1 MVNWS
6 AALGIIFRTCTQLK
20 AFSMSFTHDLPPSR
34 TPTAIQALSGHLDFS
49 NCDREQVQYPG
60 TIMPHGV
67 MLILASDDYRVLAAS
82 TNAGAW
88 FKEDSENLL
97 GGHLAQIVPT
107 DVRQILEEGL
117 AHLAEPSPSRYL
129 GCFRTFHSEVQFD
142 VFAHRSGEHFVLEF
156 ESLPAGAVQSSPIE
170 NFANIGECIK
180 LLQTADTWREGMKIA
195 TRELKR
201 LGCFDSVIGVRFMP
215 DGSGHAVAE
224 AREAHFPTFFD
235 MRFPRSD
242 IPDPGRRQM
251 LLMPVQYAPEHD
263 YEPVPLVV
271 ADAELNSSQIDLGFS
286 VLRSMSRMCSRYYLN
301 MGSHS
306 RLLLTLVDQ
315 GKLWGFLSCM
325 NATPRQVP
333 YADRLAY
340 QSFAE
345 MAALLLV
352 EKEKAEQNLNALRAK
367 RRITEAAAELSSVE
381 GFPVAL
387 HGLPA
392 HLLGLMDLAGAALCL
407 DKRITCA
414 GVTPPEA
421 TIKALTV
428 WLECQDSLF
437 VTNQLPTLFELSADY
452 KDRATGL
459 IAARLMEP
467 GQYLVGFRPEW
478 VYEVRWAGDP
488 RKPVDLDTESGEPRL
503 TPRGSFE
510 VWKETVR
517 GTARPWQSY
526 ETEAMA
532 DLQRALILAQYAE
545 KRRVLRSLLERS
557 NAELE
562 AFAFIVSHD
571 LQEPLRGIRNFSAFL
586 RDRTGGRLEEHEL
599 TWIDTIMKLG
609 GRMSDQIQALLQY
622 SRAGQTTPEV
632 RPVDINGLLGSVVED
647 LSVRIAETGARI
659 EIKGPLPILMCD
671 PIRTAA
677 VFENLITNAIKYN
690 DSTEKRVEIG
700 CLGGP
705 EHTLYVRDNG
715 IGITERHQEAIFTIF
730 RRLHGRDEYGGGTG
744 AGLTITRKHIEQQG
758 GRLWLEST
766 PGQGTT
772 FFFTLDP

>member
-1 MVNWS
+1 
-6 AALGIIFRTCTQLK
+6 
-20 AFSMSFTHDLPPSR
+20 MSFPHDLPPSR
-34 TPTAIQALSGHLDFS
+34 TPTAIQAVNGHLDLS
-49 NCDREQVQYPG
+49 NCDREQVQYSG
-60 TIMPHGV
+60 AIMPHGV
-67 MLILASDDYRVLAAS
+67 VLILASDDYRVLAAS
-82 TNAGAW
+82 ANAGAW
-88 FKEDSENLL
+88 FKEDSENLR

-117 AHLAEPSPSRYL
+117 ARLTEPCPSRYL
-129 GCFRTFHSEVQFD
+129 GCFRTFHSAVQFD
-142 VFAHRSGEHFVLEF
+142 IFAHRSGEHFVLEF
-156 ESLPAGAVQSSPIE
+156 ESLPAGPVQSSPIE
-170 NFANIGECIK
+170 NFAKIGECIK
-180 LLQTADTWREGMKIA
+180 MLQTADTWREGMNIA

-201 LGCFDSVIGVRFMP
+201 LGGFDSVIGVRFMP

-224 AREAHFPTFFD
+224 AREAHYPTFLD
-235 MRFPRSD
+235 KRFPRSD
-242 IPDPGRRQM
+242 IPEPGRRQM

-263 YEPVPLVV
+263 YEPVSLVV
-271 ADAELNSSQIDLGFS
+271 ADPELNSCQIDLGFS

-301 MGSHS
+301 MGCRS

-325 NATPRQVP
+325 SATPRQVP

-340 QSFAE
+340 QTFAE

-352 EKEKAEQNLNALRAK
+352 EKDKAEQNLNALRAK
-367 RRITEAAAELSSVE
+367 RRLTEAAAELSSVE
-381 GFPVAL
+381 GFPLAL
-387 HGLPA
+387 QGLPGN
-392 HLLGLMDLAGAALCL
+392 LLGSMDLAGSALCL

-414 GVTPPEA
+414 GATPPEA
-421 TIKALTV
+421 TIKAMTV
-428 WLECQDSLF
+428 WLDGQDSLF
-437 VTNQLPTLFELSADY
+437 VTDQLPTLFELAADY
-452 KDRATGL
+452 TDRATGL
-459 IAARLMEP
+459 IAVRLMEP
-467 GQYLVGFRPEW
+467 GQYLLGFRPEW

-488 RKPVDLDTESGEPRL
+488 RKPVALDTESGEPRL

-545 KRRVLRSLLERS
+545 KRRVLRAQLERS

-571 LQEPLRGIRNFSAFL
+571 LQEPLRGIRNFSQFL
-586 RDRTGGRLEEHEL
+586 RDRTGGRLEEQER

-659 EIKGPLPILMCD
+659 EIKGPLPSLLCD

-705 EHTLYVRDNG
+705 DHTLYVRDNG
-715 IGITERHQEAIFTIF
+715 IGIAERHQEGIFTIF

-744 AGLTITRKHIEQQG
+744 AGLTIARKHIERQG
-758 GRLWLEST
+758 GRLWLESK

-772 FFFTLDP
+772 FFFTLGS